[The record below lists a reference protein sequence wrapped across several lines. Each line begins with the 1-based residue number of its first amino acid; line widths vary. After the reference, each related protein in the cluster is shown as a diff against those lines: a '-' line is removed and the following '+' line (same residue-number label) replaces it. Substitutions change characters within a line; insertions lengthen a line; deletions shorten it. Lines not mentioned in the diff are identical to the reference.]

1 MLKSEYQEMLRRFTL
16 GDERIVARLMC
27 GVYAGDGVLD
37 DKTRALVCL
46 AGLLATEPDVPS
58 LHSVLDA
65 CQAAG
70 AESDEM
76 LGVIEATQTII
87 GSARAQN
94 ATASIRASLEGSR

>member
-16 GDERIVARLMC
+16 GDERTVGRLMR
-27 GVYAGDGVLD
+27 GAFVDDGLLD
-37 DKTRALVCL
+37 DKTKALVCL
-46 AGLLATEPDVPS
+46 VGLAVIDS
-58 LHSVLDA
+58 DGHSYQSAVDE
-65 CQAAG
+65 CRAAG